1 MEGILN
7 PESVTRQDLVD
18 YMVNKKVREIQ
29 AEMEPMKLRSEK
41 IYTEIGLMEKNINK
55 EVSNF
60 SIKHIKSTY
69 GKMIE
74 MMAKNL
80 QSKEIIVPAYPDKKI
95 IGELLSNHTWHM
107 ILRMFEVEPR
117 EAFVLFMANE
127 EDGSSGRPGFSGR
140 LGFSPESPYG
150 TVSFIRSFI
159 RVNMDE
165 VANPRIQKLQEKK
178 FLMVQ
183 EHEELRK
190 EITAMEKEIARVRSD
205 KDLIKD
211 NIVEQALTKTE
222 EGRNLLASLE
232 KLPIGKKLIS

>member
-29 AEMEPMKLRSEK
+29 AKMEPMKLHSEK
-41 IYTEIGLMEKNINK
+41 IYTEIGLIEKNISK

-80 QSKEIIVPAYPDKKI
+80 QAKEIIVPAYPDKI
-95 IGELLSNHTWHM
+95 IGELLSSHTWHM
-107 ILRMFEVEPR
+107 ILRMFEIEPR
-117 EAFVLFMANE
+117 EAFVLFMTKG
-127 EDGSSGRPGFSGR
+127 EDGSPGRPGF
-140 LGFSPESPYG
+140 FSASPYG

-165 VANPRIQKLQEKK
+165 VANPKIQKLREKK
-178 FLMVQ
+178 SLMEQ

-190 EITAMEKEIARVRSD
+190 EITTMERDIARVRSD
-205 KDLIKD
+205 KALIKD
-211 NIVEQALTKTE
+211 NIVEQVLTKTE